1 MFVCDQLNLK
11 ILDANE
17 AVISK
22 LQYPKKEL
30 IGKSLSI
37 LGKNIDLS
45 QEEFVNLGLPFI
57 ETWKI
62 FSKAK
67 D

>member
-1 MFVCDQLNLK
+1 MRQL
-11 ILDANE
+11 
-17 AVISK
+17 
-22 LQYPKKEL
+22 YPNFNTVKEL
-30 IGKSLSI
+30 VGKSLST

-67 D
+67 DEFLFSFHHIL